1 MLVGCNELKI
11 FHSKEVLHVL
21 LILALDRVVLETD
34 FEIGLGLELAAC
46 SCFVGFKIRYS
57 FGVCC
62 TIVRHFLTNRCRL
75 IFIFDDICGFVHVV
89 ELFAASCVRRCA
101 LGSVVVIRCGVTLEY
116 LSDV

>member
-1 MLVGCNELKI
+1 MLVGRNELKI

-34 FEIGLGLELAAC
+34 FEIRLGLELAAC
-46 SCFVGFKIRYS
+46 SCFIGFKVRYS

-62 TIVRHFLTNRCRL
+62 TIVRHFLTDRCRL
-75 IFIFDDICGFVHVV
+75 ICIFDDICGVVHVV
-89 ELFAASCVRRCA
+89 ELFSASCVRRCA
-101 LGSVVVIRCGVTLEY
+101 LSPVIVTQCGVTLEY